1 MAFSRKEYNAQRY
14 LEKKEEIQSRSRSWN
29 ENNKDKA
36 KESWEKYYQKNRE
49 TLIER
54 SSNWNKNN
62 RERFNKNQRE
72 NRDKVLNSIRV
83 RLNRCLSKQKDY
95 KSVEYLGCSIQEY
108 IVYLEQQFTTEMNWE
123 NYGVYWEIDHII
135 PLSKG
140 GSFHYTNTQ
149 PLTVIENRKKS
160 NKLF

>member
-1 MAFSRKEYNAQRY
+1 MVFNRKEYNAKRY
-14 LEKKEEIQSRSRSWN
+14 LEKKEEIQTRSKSWN

-36 KESWEKYYQKNRE
+36 QKNWEIYYQKNRE
-49 TLIER
+49 TLIEK
-54 SSNWNKNN
+54 SSKWNKEN
-62 RERFNKNQRE
+62 REKFNENQRK

-83 RLNRCLSKQKDY
+83 RLNQCLTKNKNY
-95 KSVEYLGCSIQEY
+95 KSIEYLGCSIQEY
-108 IVYLEQQFTTEMNWE
+108 KLYLEQQFTPEMIWE
-123 NYGVYWEIDHII
+123 NYGTYWEIDHIV

-149 PLTVIENRKKS
+149 PLTITENRKKS